1 MLVAVAAEEDDG
13 LGELGS
19 CFFCFFLEEKVEVD
33 EILFPSF
40 EKW

>member
-1 MLVAVAAEEDDG
+1 VLVTIAAEEDDG

-19 CFFCFFLEEKVEVD
+19 CFLSFFLEEKVEVD